1 MEKRNVPKLRFK
13 RFECEWK
20 EYKLGDFLDFYTT
33 NSLSR
38 DCLNNDNG
46 KVKNIHYGDIHM
58 KFPTVLD
65 IQKNQIPFINDDIDI
80 SKIKEE
86 SFCKNSDLIFADASE
101 DYDDIGKAIELRNI
115 CNSKIV
121 AGLHT
126 ILARDNKGIT
136 ASGFK
141 GFMLLNESVRKQIK
155 ILAAGAKVLGIS
167 KTNLSKVK
175 VKLPSLEEQ
184 TKIANFLSNVDNII
198 EEQEGKVKDLEQYKK
213 GMMQKIFKQ
222 EVRFRDENGGEY
234 PEWKYEKLGN
244 LGETYSGLYGKTK
257 ENFGFGSGKY
267 ITYMNVF
274 TNIRTDINMIDL
286 VDIKENENQNK
297 VLKGDILFTT
307 SSETPKEVGMASVCD
322 KEIENLYLNSF
333 CFGFRLYDFKVINF
347 EFMAYFLRS
356 PKIRRKISIL
366 AQGSTRYNLSKI
378 ELMKT
383 KIRIPCLEEQT
394 KIANFLSN
402 IDNIIE
408 KENKKLEDLKLW
420 KKGLL
425 QQMFV

>member
-184 TKIANFLSNVDNII
+184 TKIANFLNNVDNII
-198 EEQEGKVKDLEQYKK
+198 EEQERKVKDLEQYKK

-222 EVRFRDENGGEY
+222 EVRFRDENGDNY
-234 PEWKYEKLGN
+234 SEWTEKKLDYCLKLSEKIKADEINRNKLLSVKLHLQGIKVN
-244 LGETYSGLYGKTK
+244 TNTETLSIGSTIYYKRFKNQFIYGKQNFFNGSFGIVPDEFDGYLSSGDIPSLDFIS
-257 ENFGFGSGKY
+257 ENIIPKFLIYYLGRKSFYKRTENLASGTGSKR
-267 ITYMNVF
+267 IHEST
-274 TNIRTDINMIDL
+274 L
-286 VDIKENENQNK
+286 LDIKIK
-297 VLKGDILFTT
+297 
-307 SSETPKEVGMASVCD
+307 
-322 KEIENLYLNSF
+322 
-333 CFGFRLYDFKVINF
+333 
-347 EFMAYFLRS
+347 
-356 PKIRRKISIL
+356 
-366 AQGSTRYNLSKI
+366 
-378 ELMKT
+378 
-383 KIRIPCLEEQT
+383 IPCLEEQT
-394 KIANFLSN
+394 KIVNFLSN

-408 KENKKLEDLKLW
+408 EEKKKLEDLKLW

>member
-13 RFECEWK
+13 GFECEWK

-184 TKIANFLSNVDNII
+184 SKIANFLSNVDNII

-234 PEWKYEKLGN
+234 PEWEEKFAGDMFYN
-244 LGETYSGLYGKTK
+244 ISDKNHNGKLEVLSVTQDK
-257 ENFGFGSGKY
+257 GVILRKDL
-267 ITYMNVF
+267 
-274 TNIRTDINMIDL
+274 DI
-286 VDIKENENQNK
+286 DIKFDLESVKNYKK
-297 VLKGDILFTT
+297 VKAGDFII
-307 SSETPKEVGMASVCD
+307 S
-322 KEIENLYLNSF
+322 
-333 CFGFRLYDFKVINF
+333 
-347 EFMAYFLRS
+347 LRS
-356 PKIRRKISIL
+356 FQGGFELSNIEGIVSPAYTVFNFKEEKNNYKYFHYIFKSELFIRKLSALIYGIRDGKAISFNDFR
-366 AQGSTRYNLSKI
+366 T
-378 ELMKT
+378 MKL
-383 KIRIPCLEEQT
+383 KYPCLEEQT

>member
-213 GMMQKIFKQ
+213 GMMQKIFEQ
-222 EVRFRDENGGEY
+222 EVRFKDENGEEY
-234 PEWKYEKLGN
+234 PEWEEKWFSEILIEDLYPVKKPNKPYEKLSVRSHAKGTFSSLVEKPEEVAMDTLYEVKAN
-244 LGETYSGLYGKTK
+244 QLIVNITFAWEHAIAIVNKEDEGKLVSHRFPTYKFSNNSNYKFYRYVITQKIIKYKLGLASPGGAGRNRVLNKK
-257 ENFGFGSGKY
+257 E
-267 ITYMNVF
+267 
-274 TNIRTDINMIDL
+274 
-286 VDIKENENQNK
+286 
-297 VLKGDILFTT
+297 
-307 SSETPKEVGMASVCD
+307 
-322 KEIENLYLNSF
+322 
-333 CFGFRLYDFKVINF
+333 
-347 EFMAYFLRS
+347 FL
-356 PKIRRKISIL
+356 
-366 AQGSTRYNLSKI
+366 KI
-378 ELMKT
+378 EVPN
-383 KIRIPCLEEQT
+383 PCLQEQT

-408 KENKKLEDLKLW
+408 EENKKLEDLKLW